1 MPVTPLHLG
10 PGAALKAVLGP
21 RMSLSVFA
29 FCQITMD
36 LEVLARIA
44 VGAHQLHGFT
54 NTLLGAT
61 VILVPSVLVG
71 RPAAR
76 VFMRWWNSRLSP
88 SQARWMWVDPV
99 IRWKSAWVGGVLGIY
114 SHLILDAV
122 MHPDA
127 HPWAPLSSVNP
138 FVGLLSYEGLNAL
151 CLWTL
156 VGGVIALGVRRGWKF
171 RRTVDR
177 VT

>member
-29 FCQITMD
+29 FCQTTMD

-88 SQARWMWVDPV
+88 SQARW
-99 IRWKSAWVGGVLGIY
+99 I
-114 SHLILDAV
+114 
-122 MHPDA
+122 
-127 HPWAPLSSVNP
+127 
-138 FVGLLSYEGLNAL
+138 LLSAH
-151 CLWTL
+151 L
-156 VGGVIALGVRRGWKF
+156 VWSFFGFFRFLFFSRVRTNNRFQVYRG
-171 RRTVDR
+171 TPI
-177 VT
+177 